1 MTTIILFQCSSAFR
15 RGTHIA
21 ASITKEVGSLNGAWI
36 WILANVIGACT
47 GICDMLSKANLLVQA
62 SQQIQASVCSNQRA
76 RAAAY
81 PTQVAQGML
90 WVWPEAGPHAWL
102 ESAMTSPKLIPE
114 MDDSALA
121 GSDV

>member
-1 MTTIILFQCSSAFR
+1 MLNAHLREGEVHTSLQASAK
-15 RGTHIA
+15 GT
-21 ASITKEVGSLNGAWI
+21 GSLDGARI
-36 WILANVIGACT
+36 KILAKLIGTCT
-47 GICDMLSKANLLVQA
+47 GMSDILSKTNLLVQA

-102 ESAMTSPKLIPE
+102 ESAMTSPELIPE